1 MSAPEWFGALY
12 MTAGLSHRVSELH
25 DLDQREYVGRHS
37 KP

>member
-1 MSAPEWFGALY
+1 MSASEWFGAIY

-25 DLDQREYVGRHS
+25 ELDRHEYVPRHS